1 MAGKN
6 KTEYGPYRN
15 PIAIPGVHL
24 LHASRKKT
32 SMCKLFVRIA
42 ALSAALLAALPMQV
56 QAQGSGDAFA
66 SDTARVIVKLRAD
79 SPLLPKEALP
89 GTAQKPRH
97 AKALGQRL
105 GIAMNDGATV
115 SGRAQVV
122 FANGITS
129 TGLAQR
135 LARESDV
142 EYAVPDERRQLLTA
156 PNDPLYAPGV
166 PGNGPAVGQWY
177 LRAPSGAVTSSIDI
191 ESAWNVTLGNPNVV
205 VADLDTG
212 VRFDHPDLLA
222 LAAGGKLLPGYN
234 MISNVSVANDGDGRD
249 ADASDPGDW
258 ITAAEAN
265 NRFGPYYRCTAKN
278 SSWHGTQVSGIIAA
292 ITNNGTGMASVGP
305 NLRVLP
311 VRVLGK
317 CGGFDSDIIAGMR
330 WAAGLA
336 VPDVPANPNPARVIN
351 MSLGG
356 AGACP
361 AAYTDAIGEVTA
373 AGAVIVV
380 SAGNS
385 AGHALTSPAN
395 CSGVIAVAALR
406 HVGTKVGFSD
416 LGLDVAISAP
426 GGNCVNVTAGS
437 PCLYPILTTS
447 DAGTTTPVA
456 PIYTD
461 SFKFSL
467 GTSFSAPL
475 VSGTAALLLSVQP
488 ALTPQQVRQVLQA
501 TARPFPTT
509 GGDNGDGTPVPLC
522 TVPQYDS
529 FGNPV
534 DQLQCYCT
542 AYTCGAGMLDAGAAL
557 SALVNNAPATSVI
570 EYYWAARDHYFMTA
584 IPAEIAALDAGVFA
598 GWMRTGQSFSAHAQ
612 PTGFASRVCRFYI
625 PAPYGD
631 SHYFSASPEECAAV
645 QVRFPMFA
653 YESSNAFYIALPDL
667 NTGACPAGT
676 VPVYRLWNNRADTNH
691 RYTTSLTIRRQM
703 LAKGYLA
710 EGYGSNPVSMCAAQ

>member
-1 MAGKN
+1 MGN
-6 KTEYGPYRN
+6 TL
-15 PIAIPGVHL
+15 V
-24 LHASRKKT
+24 S
-32 SMCKLFVRIA
+32 
-42 ALSAALLAALPMQV
+42 LAALGVAFLAAAPLQI
-56 QAQGSGDAFA
+56 QAQVNGAPLARG
-66 SDTARVIVKLRAD
+66 TARVIVKLRAN

-89 GTAQKPRH
+89 GTAQRPSH

-105 GIAMNDGATV
+105 GIAMNDGAAV
-115 SGRAQVV
+115 SARAQVII
-122 FANGITS
+122 ADGITS
-129 TGLAQR
+129 TELVQR
-135 LARESDV
+135 LAREADV
-142 EYAVPDERRQLLTA
+142 EYAVPDERRHLLTA
-156 PNDPLYAPGV
+156 PNDPLYADGV

-177 LRAPSGAVTSSIDI
+177 LRAPSGAVTSSLDI
-191 ESAWNVTLGNPNVV
+191 EPAWNVTLGDPNVV
-205 VADLDTG
+205 VADIDTG

-222 LAAGGKLLPGYN
+222 VAAGGKLLPGYN
-234 MISNVSVANDGDGRD
+234 MISNVFVANDGDGRD

-265 NRFGPYYRCTAKN
+265 NRFGPFYKCTQLDPSTGKYTSQD

-292 ITNNGTGMASVGP
+292 ITNNGIGMAGVGP

-336 VPDVPANPNPARVIN
+336 VPGAPANPNPARVIN

-361 AAYTDAIGEVTA
+361 AAYADAIGEVTA

-385 AGHALTSPAN
+385 AGHALSAPAN
-395 CSGVIAVAALR
+395 CSGVIAVSALR
-406 HVGTKVGFSD
+406 HVGSKVGFSD

-426 GGNCVNVTAGS
+426 GGNCVNVSAGS

-447 DAGTTTPVA
+447 DAGTTTPVG

-461 SFKFSL
+461 SFNPSV
-467 GTSFSAPL
+467 GTSFAAPL

-488 ALTPQQVRQVLQA
+488 ALTPQKVRQVLQA
-501 TARPFPTT
+501 TARGFPTT
-509 GGDNGDGTPVPLC
+509 GGDNGDGTPVPQC

-529 FGNPV
+529 SGNPV

-542 AYTCGAGMLDAGAAL
+542 TYTCGAGMLNAGAAL
-557 SALVNNAPATSVI
+557 SALVSTMPAIPVI
-570 EYYWAARDHYFMTA
+570 EYYWAAKDHYFITA
-584 IPAEIAALDAGVFA
+584 NPAEIAALDAAPPG
-598 GWMRTGQSFSAHAQ
+598 GWARTGQSFGAYPQA
-612 PTGFASRVCRFYI
+612 TGMTSRACRFYI
-625 PAPYGD
+625 PPAFGD

-645 QVRFPMFA
+645 QVKFPVFT
-653 YESSNAFYIALPDL
+653 YETQNAFYIDLPDV

-691 RYTTSLTIRRQM
+691 RYTTSLTIRNQM
-703 LAKGYLA
+703 LAKGYVP
-710 EGYGSNPVSMCAAQ
+710 EGYGPNLVSMCAAE